1 MTLTT
6 PAGATVPVLEMNGCV
21 WFKANDCA
29 SAMLFKDSKK
39 AIKRH
44 VEEDWQKPLKEL
56 LQTGGAKTA
65 HHQVYTLNDL
75 NAKWISEPGLYDL
88 ASSSAPPSLSSGKDR
103 LSNVLITI
111 QDMDALFSHLQ
122 ELNGDRAYHG
132 TDWYQAIPAGEEP
145 NGEDCAQMGY
155 DTCLEDVMRYLKGL
169 STGSVDSV
177 ER

>member
-1 MTLTT
+1 MPL
-6 PAGATVPVLEMNGCV
+6 PSG
-21 WFKANDCA
+21 
-29 SAMLFKDSKK
+29 LF
-39 AIKRH
+39 
-44 VEEDWQKPLKEL
+44 VNQWQKYIE
-56 LQTGGAKTA
+56 
-65 HHQVYTLNDL
+65 DL
-75 NAKWISEPGLYDL
+75 DIDRGWISEPGLYDL

-177 ER
+177 ES